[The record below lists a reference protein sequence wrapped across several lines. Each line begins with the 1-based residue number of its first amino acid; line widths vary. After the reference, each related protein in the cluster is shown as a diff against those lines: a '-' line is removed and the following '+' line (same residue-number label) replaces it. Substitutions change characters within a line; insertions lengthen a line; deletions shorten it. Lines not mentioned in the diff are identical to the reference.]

1 MSMSTLYGAEA
12 ALAAPGVQP
21 TAKAAQPQAATT
33 AAGIPS
39 ARVAARLSGQRVEA
53 LSERTE
59 TSTTWVNKDGS
70 LTTDLAAG
78 PIRFQDP
85 GTGDWRD
92 VDVNLAAAADGSVHS
107 KAHPQ
112 GLRLAG
118 KSGAGAASLKAA
130 QAAPATDLVTLGQGD
145 EAITLQWRGGLPAPK
160 LDGTRATYPDAV
172 PGADVVVEATRTGF
186 EQFVEVKAKPA
197 AGFSYTLPLKTKGL
211 KVEQQPDG
219 SVLFTDKK
227 SKKTATMPAP
237 VMWDATVD
245 AASGEHTRRAK
256 VGMKVV
262 KTKAGVDLVITPD
275 AAFLA
280 DPATKYPVTVDP
292 STSSLGSLFDTY
304 VQQGETVDWSND
316 TELDFGNP
324 GTKNADGTFRTARS
338 FITWNTAPV
347 ADALI
352 SDAKLSLW
360 NFHSGNTDC
369 AAQPWDVWTANG
381 PTTASRWTNQPA
393 MVTKM
398 ATSTETKG
406 SPSCASQ
413 PDGWINANVTSLVQH
428 WSNNKWAYSSMGLR
442 TPDEANAKQWKR
454 VNSANAAS
462 NVPKLTVTY
471 NYRPRTGTKQEAGP
485 PFFSYGGAYTVNTLT
500 PTLRDTFIDV
510 NGDTIQGAFQIFD
523 NATNAQVGEVL
534 RSSFVP
540 SGQAASVTV
549 PAGVLTN
556 GKTYRFRT
564 SPYDGTHYN
573 LGWSA
578 EKTFTVD
585 TAAPSA
591 PTGITSTHYPSTAWV
606 KGAGQAGTFTVT
618 PPAGDHNWLEWSLD
632 GTTWTKVPTG
642 GAAGAKA
649 ISVTPPKDGTHVL
662 SVRAVDKA
670 DNKSE
675 TADYTFHA
683 GPGGFVQPSEG
694 ARTVRRLPLLA
705 ESDAAKYDKASF
717 SWRRSDADAWTQ
729 IPAGHVTLNGT
740 ALTAWP
746 VPLTAGKSAPLVWNA
761 TDTVT
766 PDGTVQIKADFT
778 GPNSAVGATAPLSVV
793 VDRNADGAASTEA
806 GPGTANLLTGDYRIA
821 GTEESFFG
829 VGATRTASSRR
840 PGAGAAAKGQV
851 PIFGDEWVSGAVAE
865 TSQTGFTHVR
875 KTSDTSLDLVMED
888 GSAVHFTAKTSAASS
903 WVPEPGAEAWTLTG
917 TFATTFALTGADGTA
932 SEFGKVDPAAET
944 WQVTS
949 SGKAGVADSDTE
961 VISEAVTV
969 NGKVLA
975 RPKLLIAPGNKVPA
989 ETCASTP
996 STKGCRLLE
1005 FVYPTTTTATAL
1017 LFGDFKDRV
1026 QQIRLWATE
1035 PGATNSVAKTVA
1047 QYAYDSTGRL
1057 RQTWDPRITPSL
1069 KTGYDYDSAGRVV
1082 ALTPPGELGWNF
1094 TYGNV
1099 GGPAGGDGMLLKVS
1113 RPTLKQGSKTETDG
1127 TASTSFVY
1135 NVPLTGAAAPKAMG
1149 SADVAAWGQTNTPT
1163 DATAAFPSDSVPASN
1178 DGSALAAASYG
1189 RAVVRYMNASGLE
1202 VNTRDEAGNVE
1213 TTEYDRF
1220 GNVVRRLSAGNR
1232 ALALGGTQEYTD
1244 RLTRLGITALS
1255 PAERAELLSDR
1266 SLFSSDGTR
1275 TLETLAPLREVT
1287 LAKAVV
1293 EGASTLVAAGSTVSA
1308 RPWTVNTYD
1317 EGRPTDGSAVIRNQ
1331 LTSTVKAAQL
1341 RDLPTKQA
1349 DARLTKST
1357 YDWAK
1362 GVGTSTIE
1370 DPAGLAITTST
1381 QVDSRG
1387 RVIKAVQPGSNGN
1400 DAATLTTEYY
1410 TADGT
1415 GTCAGRPEWAD
1426 LICRTAPAGA
1436 ITGGGSNPSDLPTKT
1451 YEYNVFGQIT
1461 KITEVAGGTT
1471 RTTASTYDAGSR
1483 LTKVTVT
1490 GGIGTAAPVSTTEHD
1505 PANGRVSKI
1514 TSTTA
1519 GTVTKQY
1526 DALGRLVSYGD
1537 ADGGTTA
1544 TEYDGLNRPV
1554 KVADSVPS
1562 TVTIGYDHA
1571 KEARGL
1577 ATSMTDSVAGAF
1589 TATYDAD
1596 GGVVKETLP
1605 GGFTMRQNLG
1615 RAGALQE
1622 RTYTRDSD
1630 GALLLGD
1637 SVTESV
1643 HGQRLTHT
1651 GGAGQTERQEYSYD
1665 AIGRLTQVNDT
1676 YADVCTVRGYGFDS
1690 RSNRT
1695 SLTTAASTPGADCPT
1710 TGGTTKTSAFDSAD
1724 RIVDAGYAY
1733 DKFGRTTT
1741 MPGGTTLSYYNS
1753 DLVEQQTAGSSR
1765 QTWSLDPAQRTRTFK
1780 TESNSGG
1787 TWTQTASKTNHYA
1800 SDADSPR
1807 WITEDAAGRVT
1818 RMVQGLAGGL
1828 AATTS
1833 STGETILQLSNLH
1846 GDVSLALP
1854 LDVSKP
1860 PTSMSSDEYG
1870 KVRAGSP
1877 ATRYQWLGSAQ
1888 RSSETLGGTML
1899 MGARVYNPDAGRFLQ
1914 MDPVPG
1920 GARNAYEYVG
1930 ADPANAYD
1938 LDGRWTWSRTF
1949 YRSWGKLVAQVY
1961 IPGWGKSSGYVAVTG
1976 YFNYRW
1982 TWRIKEYSHYAYGVA
1997 AGMSAGIPVVGWL
2010 VAVAIGGMGAWIQY
2024 TAHNAINR
2032 GGRCLAI
2039 SAGASIWFHR
2049 YWKYVQ
2055 NYNTFFFPWQYR
2067 C

>member
-1 MSMSTLYGAEA
+1 MSVSMLYGAESA
-12 ALAAPGVQP
+12 IAAPSG
-21 TAKAAQPQAATT
+21 TAAAQAPKPQAATT
-33 AAGIPS
+33 AADIAS

-59 TSTTWVNKDGS
+59 TSTTWANKDGS
-70 LTTDLAAG
+70 LTSEVAAG
-78 PIRFQDP
+78 PIRYRDP
-85 GTGDWRD
+85 ATGQWRD
-92 VDVNLAAAADGSVHS
+92 VDVDLATTADGSVTS

-112 GLRLAG
+112 GLRLSG
-118 KSGAGAASLKAA
+118 KKGTKAQSLGAAQST
-130 QAAPATDLVTLGQGD
+130 PGTDLVTLGQGD
-145 EAITLQWRGGLPAPK
+145 EAITLQWRGGLPAPV
-160 LDGTRATYPDAV
+160 LHGTRATYPEAV

-237 VMWDATVD
+237 VMWDSTVD
-245 AASGEHTRRAK
+245 EASGEHTRRAK
-256 VGMKVV
+256 VGLKVV
-262 KTKAGVDLVITPD
+262 RTKDGADLVITPD
-275 AAFLA
+275 AGFLA

-292 STSSLGSLFDTY
+292 STSSLGNLFDTY

-316 TELDFGNP
+316 TELDLGNP
-324 GTKNADGTFRTARS
+324 GTKNADGTWRTARS

-352 SDAKLSLW
+352 SNAKLSLW

-369 AAQPWDVWTANG
+369 TAQPWEVWTSNG

-398 ATSTETKG
+398 ATSTQTKG
-406 SPSCASQ
+406 NPGCTSQ
-413 PDGWINANVTSLVQH
+413 PDGWIDADVTSLVQH
-428 WSNNKWAYSSMGLR
+428 WSNNKWTFSSMGLR
-442 TPDEANAKQWKR
+442 ATDENNIKQWKR
-454 VNSANAAS
+454 VNSANAAT

-471 NYRPRTGTKQEAGP
+471 NYRPRTGTNQEAGP

-500 PTLRDTFIDV
+500 PTLRDTFVDANGDKV
-510 NGDTIQGAFQIFD
+510 NGTFQIFD
-523 NATNAQVGEVL
+523 SVTDTQVGNVIV
-534 RSSFVP
+534 SPWVP

-556 GKTYRFRT
+556 GKTYKFRT

-578 EKTFTVD
+578 WKTFTVD
-585 TAAPSA
+585 TSAPSA
-591 PTGITSTHYPSTAWV
+591 PTGLTSTDYPSNAWV
-606 KGAGQAGTFTVT
+606 KGKGKPGNFTVT

-632 GTTWTKVPTG
+632 GTTWTKVHTG
-642 GAAGAKA
+642 GAAGAKTL
-649 ISVTPPKDGTHVL
+649 SVTPPTDGTQTL

-694 ARTVRRLPLLA
+694 TRTVRRLPLLA

-729 IPAGHVTLNGT
+729 IPAGHVTANGT

-746 VPLTAGKSAPLVWNA
+746 IPLTAGKSAPLVWNT

-766 PDGTVQIKADFT
+766 PDGSIQIKADFT
-778 GPNSAVGATAPLSVV
+778 GPAGATGATDPLAVV
-793 VDRNADGAASTEA
+793 VDRNADGAATTEV
-806 GPGTANLLTGDYRIA
+806 GPGNANLLTGDYRIA
-821 GTEESFFG
+821 GTEETFFG

-840 PGAGAAAKGQV
+840 PGAGATAKGQV
-851 PIFGDEWVSGAVAE
+851 PIFGNEWVSGAVAE
-865 TSQTGFTHVR
+865 TSQTGFTHIR
-875 KTSDTSLDLVMED
+875 KTSDTSLDVVMED
-888 GSAVHFTAKTSAASS
+888 GSAIHFTAQTAAATT
-903 WVPEPGAEAWTLTG
+903 WVPEPGAEMWTLTG
-917 TFATTFALTGADGTA
+917 SFASTFSLTGADGTE
-932 SEFGKVDPAAET
+932 SEFGKVAPTAET

-949 SGKAGVADSDTE
+949 SGKAGVVDTTTE

-969 NGKVLA
+969 GTEVLA
-975 RPKLLIAPGNKVPA
+975 RPKMLIAPGNKVPA
-989 ETCASTP
+989 QTCAATP

-1005 FVYPTTTTATAL
+1005 FVYPQTTTATTL
-1017 LFGDFKDRV
+1017 VFGDYKDRV
-1026 QQIRLWATE
+1026 AQIRLWATE
-1035 PGATNSVAKTVA
+1035 PGAANSVAKTVG
-1047 QYAYDSTGRL
+1047 QYLYDNNGRL
-1057 RQTWDPRITPSL
+1057 RQTWDPRISPAL
-1069 KTGYDYDSAGRVV
+1069 KTAYDYDSAGRVTS
-1082 ALTPPGELGWNF
+1082 LTPPGELGWTF

-1099 GGPAGGDGMLLKVS
+1099 GGAAGGDGMLLKAS

-1135 NVPLTGAAAPKAMG
+1135 NIPLTGAAAPKAMG
-1149 SADVAAWGQTNTPT
+1149 SADVAAWGQSTAPT
-1163 DATAAFPSDSVPASN
+1163 DATAVFPSDSVPASHN
-1178 DGSALAAASYG
+1178 GASLTAGSYG
-1189 RAVVRYMNASGLE
+1189 RATVRYLNASGLQ
-1202 VNTRDEAGNVE
+1202 VNTRDEAGNIE

-1220 GNVVRRLSAGNR
+1220 GNTVRRLSAGNR
-1232 ALALGGTQEYTD
+1232 ALALGGTQEDTE
-1244 RLTRLGITALS
+1244 RLTRLGITALN
-1255 PAERAELLSDR
+1255 PAERAELLSER
-1266 SLFSSDGTR
+1266 SIFSADGTR
-1275 TLETLAPLREVT
+1275 TLETLGSLKEVT
-1287 LAKAVV
+1287 LAKALT
-1293 EGASTLVAAGSTVSA
+1293 EGSTTLVAAGSTVSA

-1317 EGRPTDGSAVIRNQ
+1317 EGRPTDGSAVVRNQ
-1331 LTSTVKAAQL
+1331 LTSTVKSAQL
-1341 RDLPTKQA
+1341 RDLPAKQA
-1349 DARLTKST
+1349 DARLTRST

-1362 GVGTSTIE
+1362 GVGTATIE

-1381 QVDSRG
+1381 QYDSRG
-1387 RVIKAVQPGSNGN
+1387 RAVKAVLPGSNGN
-1400 DAATLTTEYY
+1400 DAATTTTEYY

-1415 GTCAGRPEWAD
+1415 GACSGRPEWVD
-1426 LICRTAPAGA
+1426 LICRTGPAGA
-1436 ITGGGSNPSDLPTKT
+1436 ITGGGSNPSALPTKT
-1451 YEYNVFGQIT
+1451 YEYNVFAQIT
-1461 KITEVAGGTT
+1461 KITEVSGGTT
-1471 RTTASTYDAGSR
+1471 RTTSSTYDSAGR
-1483 LTKVTVT
+1483 LVSVTVT
-1490 GGIGTAAPVSTTEHD
+1490 GGLGTAAPVSTTEHD

-1514 TSTTA
+1514 VSNSA

-1526 DALGRLVSYGD
+1526 DMLGRIVSYAD
-1537 ADGGTTA
+1537 ADAGVTA
-1544 TEYDGLNRPV
+1544 TEYDSLNRPI

-1562 TVTIGYDHA
+1562 TATITYDHT
-1571 KEARGL
+1571 KEPRGL
-1577 ATSMTDSVAGAF
+1577 ATAMADSVAGSF
-1589 TATYDAD
+1589 TAAYDAD
-1596 GGVVKETLP
+1596 GAVVKETLP

-1630 GALLLGD
+1630 GILLLGD

-1651 GGAGQTERQEYSYD
+1651 GGAGHSERQEYTYD
-1665 AIGRLTQVNDT
+1665 AIGRLTKVADT
-1676 YADVCTVRGYGFDS
+1676 YSDVCTVRGYGFDS

-1695 SLTTAASTPGADCPT
+1695 SLTTSAGTPGADCPA

-1741 MPGGTTLSYYNS
+1741 MPGGATLSYYNS
-1753 DLVEQQTAGSSR
+1753 DLVEQQTLGTSR

-1787 TWTQTASKTNHYA
+1787 SWTQTASRTNHYA

-1833 STGETILQLSNLH
+1833 ASGDVVLQLSNLH

-1860 PTSMSSDEYG
+1860 PTALSSDEYG
-1870 KVRAGSP
+1870 KVRGDSP
-1877 ATRYQWLGSAQ
+1877 ATRYQWLGAAQ

-1899 MGARVYNPDAGRFLQ
+1899 MGARVYNPDSGRFLQ
-1914 MDPVPG
+1914 VDPVQG
-1920 GARNAYEYVG
+1920 GSRNAYEYVG

-1961 IPGWGKSSGYVAVTG
+1961 IPGWGRSAGYVVATG

-1997 AGMSAGIPVVGWL
+1997 AALSSGIPTVGWL
-2010 VAVAIGGMGAWIQY
+2010 IAVAIGGMGAWIQY

-2032 GGRCLAI
+2032 GGRCLAV
-2039 SAGASIWFHR
+2039 SAGASIWFHK

-2055 NYNTFFFPWQYR
+2055 NYNTSFFPWQYR